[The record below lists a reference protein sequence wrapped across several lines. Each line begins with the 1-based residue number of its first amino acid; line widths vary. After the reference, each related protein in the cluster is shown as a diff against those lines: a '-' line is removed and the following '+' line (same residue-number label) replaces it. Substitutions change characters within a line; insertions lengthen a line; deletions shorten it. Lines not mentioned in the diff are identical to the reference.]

1 MTSDGLTPRRPPP
14 LLSSTINTHQ
24 RHLTTTHTNEPLDE
38 LVEAGTAPGGG
49 LLLRLQRRL
58 RQLEQENKTMN
69 EELDKGVTNSSKLST
84 MKKNSSWHLDEL
96 EMDKLRTD
104 LKALREEVL
113 KGDEK
118 AAKEQLIGKF
128 HFYSNSLF
136 DRSRF
141 STIRCIKCGIR
152 TSSS

>member
-24 RHLTTTHTNEPLDE
+24 RHLTTTHIHEPLDE
-38 LVEAGTAPGGG
+38 LVETGIVPGGG
-49 LLLRLQRRL
+49 LLLHLQRRL

-69 EELDKGVTNSSKLST
+69 EELDKGLTNSSKLHT
-84 MKKNSSWHLDEL
+84 IKGNSSWHLDEL
-96 EMDKLRTD
+96 DMDKLKID

-118 AAKEQLIGKF
+118 AAKDQL
-128 HFYSNSLF
+128 L
-136 DRSRF
+136 
-141 STIRCIKCGIR
+141 GIF
-152 TSSS
+152 

>member
-1 MTSDGLTPRRPPP
+1 MNSDGLTPRRPPP
-14 LLSSTINTHQ
+14 LHSSTINSHQ
-24 RHLTTTHTNEPLDE
+24 RHLTTTQTNEALE
-38 LVEAGTAPGGG
+38 EFAETSGSGGG

-69 EELDKGVTNSSKLST
+69 EEFDKGITNSSKLNS

-96 EMDKLRTD
+96 EMEKLKND

-118 AAKEQLIGKF
+118 AAKEQLIGKI
-128 HFYSNSLF
+128 YS
-136 DRSRF
+136 F
-141 STIRCIKCGIR
+141 SFLSK
-152 TSSS
+152 